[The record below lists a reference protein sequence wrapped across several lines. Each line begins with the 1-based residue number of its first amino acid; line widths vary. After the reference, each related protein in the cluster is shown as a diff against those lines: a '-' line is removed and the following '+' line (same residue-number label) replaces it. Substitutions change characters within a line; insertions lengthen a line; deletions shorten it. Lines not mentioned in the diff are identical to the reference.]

1 MHRYF
6 LSLKP
11 LFWSSLGSSYLLT
24 PKPMGTQPLLV
35 LPGKRGLPYL
45 YPGAEPCKIQF
56 PASPRNCYISIEIFS
71 KFSHHWLPAYAF
83 PSECQARET
92 GSLPSLSSCQIHGVS
107 DSVSS
112 DNRKL
117 DSVIQEVPSSSTFQ
131 MKSAKKFSN
140 KNQFQTSL
148 VFP

>member
-1 MHRYF
+1 MGT
-6 LSLKP
+6 LSLP
-11 LFWSSLGSSYLLT
+11 LVG
-24 PKPMGTQPLLV
+24 
-35 LPGKRGLPYL
+35 GLSHP

-56 PASPRNCYISIEIFS
+56 PASPRNCYISVAIFI

-117 DSVIQEVPSSSTFQ
+117 DSVTQEVPSSATFQ
-131 MKSAKKFSN
+131 MKSARKTSN